1 MSKKLF
7 DLFENADFSKEVGNG
22 EVCSLIYNKKGNS
35 MLIQLSMEDVPESKE
50 IFEAA
55 DIIKNRLSLMS
66 AEIYPKYPSV
76 LFSAESIYHIID
88 LLRAKPN
95 LKGKINGYL
104 NNAEIS
110 EGDGIY
116 EISLKNGGGDILSEN
131 NIDKEIE
138 KYAKGFFDVSIKV
151 IFDGVTAINIDN
163 REEKIKSDDSELP
176 PPPPEA
182 FIPAPPP
189 SNEEKKKYYKGGEYQ
204 NGGGNP
210 PQKRSRG
217 MTVYKE
223 PEKMPLMF
231 ESELLEN
238 EAELLAGKA
247 VNTPPS
253 AMSDIFEEQ
262 NDVTFW
268 GDIFSVEEKT
278 IKNGEFT
285 IYTAYFTDYTNSQVL
300 RIFTP
305 TDKAGE
311 YGFVKKGSTLLVN
324 GDYKFDTFTKSNYLE
339 PKSIMRVKRIKKK
352 DNAPEKRV
360 ELHLHTNMSDSDG
373 ITPAGDLVKRA
384 YDWGHKAV
392 AITDHGN
399 VQAYPDAMNA
409 LNAIKKSDPGTSF
422 KVLFGMEAYFVNDG
436 HSLVEGCTN
445 RSVNDDI
452 IVFDIETTGLSHT
465 TERITEIGAVRLRNL
480 EVVEEFESFVDPEKH
495 IPENITELTGI
506 TDEMVAGAPREGEAV
521 KNFLEFCGDAPLIA
535 HNADFDT
542 SFIRAACERNKINYH
557 NPYID
562 SLKLCKAAIPN
573 KKKYT
578 LDAMAKEL
586 GCGDFNHHRASDD
599 AKMLAKIFI
608 KLIDI
613 SSKGRAIEKLGDLN
627 SVLGNV
633 DVKKMP
639 AYHQIIIAK
648 NNTGLKNLY
657 KLISFS
663 NLDYFF
669 KKPRIPMS
677 ELKNHREGL
686 IIGSACEAGELFRAI
701 FEGKSQESIEE
712 IANFY
717 DYLEIQPVGNNMF
730 LLREGK
736 VNSVE
741 DLQEINKKIV
751 ALGDKFGKPVVAT
764 CDVHFMDKDNA
775 IFREILQTGQ
785 GYNDAEFQAPLY
797 LRTTEEMLEEFAY
810 LGSEKA
816 YEVVVTNTNKI
827 ADMVDTLQ
835 PIPSGT
841 YTPFIEG
848 AEEELQSLCWNKAHE
863 LYGDELPEV
872 VEARLNKELNAIIKY
887 GFSVLYMIA
896 QKLVKKSNEC
906 GYLVGSRGS
915 VGSSVVATLSGIS
928 EVNPLPPHYRCPK
941 CRHNEFITDGTVQ
954 SGYDLPP
961 KQCPEC
967 GTDME
972 RDGHDIPFETFLGF
986 KGDKAPDIDL
996 NFSGEYQAQSHR
1008 YTEELFGKDHVFK
1021 AGTIS
1026 AIQEK
1031 TAFGFVKK
1039 YMQEKGKTCS
1049 QAEMTRLSLGLTG
1062 VKRTTSQHPGGMVVV
1077 PDAYEVYDFTPV
1089 QRPADDATKD
1099 VITTHFDF
1107 HALHDNILKLDELG
1121 HDVPTLYKH
1130 LEDSSGLKI
1139 AEIPTSDSQ
1148 VLSLFTSTKALKFE
1162 EEDPVLLPLGTY
1174 GLPEFGTSFTIQMLK
1189 DSKPQLFSDLL
1200 QISGLSHGTDVYL
1213 GNAKDLIA
1221 NGTCTISEVIGTRD
1235 NIMVYLMHKG
1245 VEPGLAFKIMEIT
1258 RKGNAKKLFDETIYN
1273 AFKENNVPEWYI
1285 ESCKKI
1291 KYMFPKAHAA
1301 AYVTG
1306 AVKLGWFKIYRPSA
1320 FYAAVLTKHTEN
1332 IEVNTVLAGK
1342 AAVKARIQQIQANP
1356 EATAKDKAMAEA
1368 YLLVYEML
1376 NRGLKFLPVHY
1387 LKSDATRYVIEDGNL
1402 RLPLLAVEGCG
1413 ENAAKALKEIIDK
1426 NDFLSVEDIQIQGGI
1441 NKTVMQ
1447 KLEDMNVFEGLDK
1460 TAQMTFF

>member
-1 MSKKLF
+1 MSKKLV
-7 DLFENADFSKEVGNG
+7 DLFENSDFGKEVGNG
-22 EVCSLIYNKKGNS
+22 EVCSIIYNKKGNS

-55 DIIKNRLSLMS
+55 DKIKEQLSLMS

-76 LFSAESIYHIID
+76 LFSAERIYHIID

-116 EISLKNGGGDILSEN
+116 EITLKNGGGDILSEGK
-131 NIDKEIE
+131 IDKEIE
-138 KYAKGFFDVSIKV
+138 KYAKGFFDVSIKI
-151 IFDGVTAINIDN
+151 IFDGVTAVDIDN

-189 SNEEKKKYYKGGEYQ
+189 TNEEKKKYYKGEYQ
-204 NGGGNP
+204 NGGGNA

-262 NDVTFW
+262 SDVTFW

-285 IYTAYFTDYTNSQVL
+285 IFTAYFTDYTNSQAL

-373 ITPAGDLVKRA
+373 ITPAGELVKRA

-409 LNAIKKSDPGTSF
+409 LNAIRKSDPDTNF

-480 EVVEEFESFVDPEKH
+480 EVVEEFETFVDPEKH

-521 KNFLEFCGDAPLIA
+521 KSFLEFCGDAPLIA

-751 ALGDKFGKPVVAT
+751 ALGDKLGKPVVAT

-810 LGSEKA
+810 FGQEKA

-863 LYGDELPEV
+863 LYGDDLPEV

-961 KQCPEC
+961 KQCPVC
-967 GTDME
+967 GADME

-1130 LEDSSGLKI
+1130 LEDSTGLKI
-1139 AEIPTSDSQ
+1139 SDIPTSDSQ

-1245 VEPGLAFKIMEIT
+1245 VDPSLAFKIMEIT

-1387 LKSDATRYVIEDGNL
+1387 QKSDATRYIIEDGNL

-1413 ENAAKALKEIIDK
+1413 ENAAKALKEIIDR